1 MTARFTYLSTY
12 RPTFEKL
19 RLQTYIII
27 MKEYKPYPRILII
40 VKGVF
45 ICL

>member
-1 MTARFTYLSTY
+1 MTARFAYLSAY
-12 RPTFEKL
+12 RAIFGKL

-40 VKGVF
+40 RKGVF